1 MPESQNPFEMDFESY
16 ILQSEPSK
24 QERARLWRAAIG
36 LQQVD
41 GLTPS
46 KYLYE
51 TARRNIEGDIT
62 IEEAK
67 RLIDSY
73 YECARPQNAAHEASA
88 HPLSNAGVKS
98 KSGAGD
104 DAGKEE
110 ADKVSVRICEI
121 LKENTFSFTPD
132 LLLSIHKRLFSG
144 IFRKVKAGA
153 FRDYNISKKEWA
165 LDGESVLYANADMIR
180 QTLDYD
186 FAQEKAFD
194 YSRIPIEEKVR
205 HLARFVANIW
215 QVHPFGEGN
224 TRTTAV
230 FAIKYLNSL
239 GFKVNNEPFDKN
251 SWYFRNSL
259 VRANYTNIAKG
270 IYMNAEY
277 LEKFFRN
284 LLLGESNELKN
295 RYVHIRYSD
304 GMAQSVTVNV
314 TVKLTANQKSILG
327 LVKENPNISQEAI
340 AAELGLARETVNRNM
355 KKLQERDV
363 LKRLGADKNGRWE
376 II

>member
-1 MPESQNPFEMDFESY
+1 MPKSQNPFEMEFDSY

-24 QERARLWRAAIG
+24 QEKGRLWQTAIG

-51 TARRNIEGDIT
+51 TARRNIEGNIT

-67 RLIDSY
+67 KLVDSY
-73 YECARPQNAAHEASA
+73 YERVRSRNAPPESLACPSSSA
-88 HPLSNAGVKS
+88 GE
-98 KSGAGD
+98 
-104 DAGKEE
+104 EE

-121 LKENTFSFTPD
+121 LAENTFSFTPN

-144 IFRKVKAGA
+144 IFREVKAGA
-153 FRDYNISKKEWA
+153 FRDYNISKKEWV

-194 YSRIPIEEKVR
+194 YSKIPIEEKIR

-215 QVHPFGEGN
+215 QIHPFGEGN
-224 TRTTAV
+224 TRTVAV

-295 RYVHIRYSD
+295 RYVHIRYNEKISES
-304 GMAQSVTVNV
+304 APPSVTVNV
-314 TVKLTANQKSILG
+314 TVKLTVNQKNILDI
-327 LVKENPNISQEAI
+327 VKKNPNISQEAI
-340 AAELGLARETVNRNM
+340 ASELGIARETVNRNM
-355 KKLQERDV
+355 KKLQERNV
-363 LKRLGADKNGRWE
+363 LKRLGADKNGLWE

>member
-1 MPESQNPFEMDFESY
+1 M
-16 ILQSEPSK
+16 
-24 QERARLWRAAIG
+24 
-36 LQQVD
+36 
-41 GLTPS
+41 
-46 KYLYE
+46 
-51 TARRNIEGDIT
+51 
-62 IEEAK
+62 
-67 RLIDSY
+67 
-73 YECARPQNAAHEASA
+73 
-88 HPLSNAGVKS
+88 
-98 KSGAGD
+98 
-104 DAGKEE
+104 
-110 ADKVSVRICEI
+110 
-121 LKENTFSFTPD
+121 
-132 LLLSIHKRLFSG
+132 LSIHKRLFSG
-144 IFRKVKAGA
+144 IFREVKAGA
-153 FRDYNISKKEWA
+153 FRDYNISKKEWV

-194 YSRIPIEEKVR
+194 YSKIPIEEKVR

-224 TRTTAV
+224 TRTVAV

-239 GFKVNNEPFDKN
+239 GFKVNNEPFYKN

-295 RYVHIRYSD
+295 RYVHIRYNEEISES
-304 GMAQSVTVNV
+304 ATPNVTVNV
-314 TVKLTANQKSILG
+314 TVKLTVNQKNILG

-340 AAELGLARETVNRNM
+340 ASELGIARETVNRNM
-355 KKLQERDV
+355 KKLQERNV
-363 LKRLGADKNGRWE
+363 LKRLGADKNGLWE